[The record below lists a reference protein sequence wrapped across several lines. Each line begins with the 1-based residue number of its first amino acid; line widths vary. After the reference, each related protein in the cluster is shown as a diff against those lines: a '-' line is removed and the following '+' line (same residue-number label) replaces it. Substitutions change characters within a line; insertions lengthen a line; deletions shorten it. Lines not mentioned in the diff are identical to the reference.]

1 MRSWKR
7 RWGFGGLDIAFNNA
21 GTLGAVG
28 ATTEVATQAWRDTV
42 DTNLTSAF
50 LGAKHQLPAMLNRG
64 GGSIVFTSSF
74 VGHRWSAADGR
85 VRRQQVRSDWSDT
98 GACGRVRATRHSREC
113 TATRRHRYPYGTN
126 GREHPRSD
134 GVRLWPARHE
144 THRRSRGDCPIG
156 PRPCLRCVELYD
168 GYGAARRWWCLD
180 QSNLNPLRRMR
191 VQRDR

>member
-74 VGHRWSAADGR
+74 VGYTAGLPQMAACAASKSGLIGLTQALVVEFALHGIRVNALLPGDARAPPKRWRAS
-85 VRRQQVRSDWSDT
+85 V
-98 GACGRVRATRHSREC
+98 ACT
-113 TATRRHRYPYGTN
+113 P
-126 GREHPRSD
+126 
-134 GVRLWPARHE
+134 
-144 THRRSRGDCPIG
+144 
-156 PRPCLRCVELYD
+156 
-168 GYGAARRWWCLD
+168 
-180 QSNLNPLRRMR
+180 
-191 VQRDR
+191 